1 MKGCILIK
9 CKWSQ
14 KSKVNQDTKQR
25 CEEKQSSCYR
35 KELMKFILCGYF
47 CFFYLTGSMLSAK
60 FLLQMLKII
69 FVFISNFIMSSQIAT
84 GVIECRSKKSPYIRA
99 NLTHLISS
107 ELFLKRANHM
117 GHFSS
122 QTVIRK

>member
-9 CKWSQ
+9 RKWSQ

-69 FVFISNFIMSSQIAT
+69 FVFIPNFILSSQIAT
-84 GVIECRSKKSPYIRA
+84 GKKVSIKSF
-99 NLTHLISS
+99 HIS
-107 ELFLKRANHM
+107 E
-117 GHFSS
+117 
-122 QTVIRK
+122 QT